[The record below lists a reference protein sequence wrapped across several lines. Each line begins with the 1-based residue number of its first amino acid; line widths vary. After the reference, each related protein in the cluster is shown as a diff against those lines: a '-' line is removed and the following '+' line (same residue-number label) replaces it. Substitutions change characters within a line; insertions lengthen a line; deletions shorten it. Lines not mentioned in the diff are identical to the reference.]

1 MKMAAPA
8 QACGSA
14 NGNEKAVSPAALA
27 AARSRLRL
35 AEASSRP
42 FEHVGERGPLLSLS
56 QAGAFSTTCSIRS
69 KLTFGGRARE
79 FLRKGERGA
88 RPLGVPL
95 GTASRRAAIRSHGPV
110 TAGNSGGMEIKLR
123 RNRLKTLKRGGES
136 R

>member
-1 MKMAAPA
+1 M
-8 QACGSA
+8 
-14 NGNEKAVSPAALA
+14 
-27 AARSRLRL
+27 
-35 AEASSRP
+35 
-42 FEHVGERGPLLSLS
+42 S

-123 RNRLKTLKRGGES
+123 RNRLKTLKRGGEKAGEFPTGGRPRRARRRRGLETRPSISTVVAGGIICPGGWCS
-136 R
+136 RPLGYSR